1 MPVSTRKPLGA
12 KPVSVPS
19 AFNDFFGKP
28 AQKTTVPLARTGG
41 VNKGRQQEAAAN
53 HTLAVRMLALAMATY
68 MVKLMLGMV
77 KYFLDATLVL
87 LVLGSVAAVA
97 KPGPKNGP
105 VAQALSYAESV
116 VDPLFALIADRGI
129 YLVSA
134 HLRTVASYLGLGQ
147 AKTAQ

>member
-12 KPVSVPS
+12 RPVSVPS

-28 AQKTTVPLARTGG
+28 AQKTAVPLARTGG
-41 VNKGRQQEAAAN
+41 AKGQQQEAAAN

-105 VAQALSYAESV
+105 VAQALSYAESM

-134 HLRTVASYLGLGQ
+134 HLRTIAGYLGLGQ